1 MNFVR
6 IIKMTE
12 AVIVIISGNM
22 YYREASDGTWNEKWK
37 KITAADASVT
47 Q

>member
-1 MNFVR
+1 MNFAR

-12 AVIVIISGNM
+12 AVIVIISGTI
-22 YYREASDGTWNEKWK
+22 YYREASDGTWNENWK
-37 KITAADASVT
+37 KITATDVSVT

>member
-1 MNFVR
+1 MNFAR

-12 AVIVIISGNM
+12 AAIVILSGNM
-22 YYREASDGTWNEKWK
+22 YYIEASDGTWNENWK
-37 KITAADASVT
+37 KITATDVSVT